1 MQRLR
6 APGSRA
12 YPADL
17 PATGRSA
24 SFQPSPR
31 LLLIEADEPVA
42 AAAARGV
49 RRAGWS
55 VLRAATAAEALRLK
69 AEFAPHVVLLAL
81 DLPDMDGE
89 ALVACLARQ
98 GGCGI
103 IALSGSGE
111 AGGANA
117 FAGGAHDCL
126 TKPMVTREVMAR
138 VEAVQRCLA
147 AAAEPARS
155 CAA

>member
-6 APGSRA
+6 APGLRA
-12 YPADL
+12 YHADS

-24 SFQPSPR
+24 LSKPLLR
-31 LLLIEADEPVA
+31 LLLTEADEPVA
-42 AAAARGV
+42 AAVARGV

-55 VLRAATAAEALRLK
+55 VLHAGTAAEALRLK

-81 DLPDMDGE
+81 DLPDMEGE

-103 IALSGSGE
+103 IALSGRGE
-111 AGGANA
+111 TGGANA
-117 FAGGAHDCL
+117 LAAGAHDYL
-126 TKPMVTREVMAR
+126 TKPMVMREVMAR
-138 VEAVQRCLA
+138 VEAVQRRLA
-147 AAAEPARS
+147 AASEPARS